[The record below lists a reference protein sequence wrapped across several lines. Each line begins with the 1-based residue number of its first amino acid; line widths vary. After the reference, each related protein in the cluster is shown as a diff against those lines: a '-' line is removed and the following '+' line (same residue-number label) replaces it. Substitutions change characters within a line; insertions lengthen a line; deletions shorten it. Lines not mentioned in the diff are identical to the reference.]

1 MNAFYQ
7 LAVFTVL
14 CALAAG
20 CDKQLAVSKSSSD
33 AFALA
38 KPEVKQV
45 WAAAAECS
53 LKNDYLGATTNL
65 VLLRAQGAALSAE
78 QSKALEELWGAMG
91 SRVYAAAEK
100 GDAGAVQALKSMGKP
115 RSR

>member
-1 MNAFYQ
+1 MAAF
-7 LAVFTVL
+7 AVL
-14 CALAAG
+14 CVLVSG
-20 CDKQLAVSKSSSD
+20 CDKQVAVSKSATDS
-33 AFALA
+33 FASA
-38 KPEVKQV
+38 KPELKQC

-65 VLLRAQGAALSAE
+65 LLLRAQGAALSVE
-78 QSKALEELWGAMG
+78 QAKALEELWGAMG